1 MFFWSFIVTSYFNTE
16 STPLFFT
23 YDGNIRTVFFSVFFL
38 LCCDQV
44 LNLERVKE
52 RKSWELNTVLTE
64 AVLNVDSPEKA
75 LPSLQRPPSI
85 ALCSLTFFSKRSC
98 RFETLS
104 SKLHTFRTEHC
115 CWLFELP
122 SVQPYTFNSNRV
134 HTIKE
139 AKCSMFCEII
149 FVSNIVA

>member
-1 MFFWSFIVTSYFNTE
+1 MTE
-16 STPLFFT
+16 TLEL
-23 YDGNIRTVFFSVFFL
+23 YFSVYFL

-52 RKSWELNTVLTE
+52 RKSWEFNTVLTE

-85 ALCSLTFFSKRSC
+85 VLCSLTFFSKRSC
-98 RFETLS
+98 LFEMLWST
-104 SKLHTFRTEHC
+104 LHTLLTEHC
-115 CWLFELP
+115 CWVVGLP
-122 SVQPYTFNSNRV
+122 SEQYAFNSNRV

-149 FVSNIVA
+149 DLRVK